1 MKQCARCKG
10 RDSEDLSFLTYL
22 HQGLKKIHIR
32 QEMCPMADSVE
43 VFHLD
48 FWCRRRDLKYFCI
61 VSRNADSYVTTLLP
75 YLTSPPSHKLLRS
88 VASLRP

>member
-1 MKQCARCKG
+1 
-10 RDSEDLSFLTYL
+10 
-22 HQGLKKIHIR
+22 
-32 QEMCPMADSVE
+32 MADSVQ

-48 FWCRRRDLKYFCI
+48 FLCSRCDLKYFCI
-61 VSRNADSYVTTLLP
+61 VSRNADSYVNALLP